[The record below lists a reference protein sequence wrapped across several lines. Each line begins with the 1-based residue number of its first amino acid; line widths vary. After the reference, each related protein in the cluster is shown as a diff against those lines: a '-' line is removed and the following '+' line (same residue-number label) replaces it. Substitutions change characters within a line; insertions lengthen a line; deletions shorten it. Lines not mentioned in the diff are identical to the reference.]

1 MTSTPRSLRSSLRD
15 TEEGPDDIAEKTP
28 APARKRVRRV
38 HTVVLDHPEDCDPMG
53 RKFESDFRTSK
64 PSLHLFYTLQHVE
77 HLRYLD
83 KVIGDLGEFANTT
96 LWGVQDA
103 LTKEVAKLEKTD
115 AAYAQARGILNSLN
129 LKPGVRI
136 EYPE

>member
-1 MTSTPRSLRSSLRD
+1 MTSTPRSLRN

-28 APARKRVRRV
+28 APAPKRPRRTYKV
-38 HTVVLDHPEDCDPMG
+38 NVDHPEDNDPMA
-53 RKFESDFRTSK
+53 RKFESDFRESK
-64 PSLHLFYTLQHVE
+64 PSLHMFYTLQHVQ

-83 KVIGDLGEFANTT
+83 EVIGKLGEFANPT